1 MSQAKKSKIQSEAEK
16 ILWNRGILRHKL
28 HHLQQT
34 IYDQFYTGDDY
45 ITTMLLARRSGKT
58 YLMCVLAIETCL
70 RQKNAI
76 VLYVCQTKEMV
87 KQIVRQNIE
96 PLIEDCPDAIKPEW
110 KEADKCYQ
118 FKNGSILRIAGSD
131 SGHYNRL
138 RGGKS
143 DLWIVDEA
151 GFCKELKTIVRSVL
165 SPTTAT
171 TKGRGI
177 LASTPDP
184 AKPDHEFITEFV
196 EPAEA
201 KHKLFKFTIFD
212 NPLIDEKKRQEII
225 EEYPGGVNNPQFQAE
240 FMCKITRNSDSIV
253 IPEFDAIA
261 EKEIIVDTYRRPPI
275 YDCYVSM
282 DIGGKDFT
290 VILFGYFDFIK
301 NCVVVEDE
309 LVFTTRQNSLTIAK
323 KFIEKQE
330 ELWNGK
336 MPYLMFADNNNQIL
350 LNDLKIQHNLS
361 FIPTR
366 KDNKEATINNLRVK
380 VQSRQILISSK
391 CKTLKNHL
399 KNATWSK
406 AQSIGNYKKFAYGA
420 DGSHYDALDALLYLI
435 RNISY
440 GKNPYPAGYGD
451 LIGEDI
457 HIRRTIEEKDK
468 KFLKV
473 FKRRF

>member
-1 MSQAKKSKIQSEAEK
+1 MSKKTKVQSEAEK
-16 ILWNRGILRHKL
+16 ILWTRGNLKYKL
-28 HHLQQT
+28 HDLQKT
-34 IYDQFYTGDDY
+34 IYDQFYTGEDY

-70 RQKNAI
+70 RQKNSI
-76 VLYVCQTKEMV
+76 VLYVCQTKDMV

-96 PLIEDCPDAIKPEW
+96 PIIEDCPESLKPEW

-118 FKNGSILRIAGSD
+118 FKNGSVLRIAGSD

-201 KHKLFKFTIFD
+201 KNKLFKYTIFD

-240 FMCKITRNSDSIV
+240 FMCKITRNSDTIV

-261 EKEIIVDTYRRPPI
+261 EKEIVVDSYTRPPI
-275 YDCYVSM
+275 YDAYVSM

-290 VILFGYFDFIK
+290 VVLFAYFDFLK
-301 NCVVVEDE
+301 NMVVIEDE
-309 LVFTTRQNSLTIAK
+309 VVMKTRQNSMTLAEKIKQK
-323 KFIEKQE
+323 KIDLWGEKE
-330 ELWNGK
+330 
-336 MPYLMFADNNNQIL
+336 PYMMFADNNNIIL
-350 LNDLKIQHNLS
+350 LNDLKYQHNLQ
-361 FIPTR
+361 FIPTK
-366 KDNKEATINNLRVK
+366 KDNKEASINTLRVK
-380 VQSRQILISSK
+380 IQSRNVLISSN
-391 CKTLKNHL
+391 CKTLIYHL

-406 AQSIGNYKKFAYGA
+406 AQAIGNYKKFAYGA
-420 DGSHYDALDALLYLI
+420 DGSHYDAVDSLLYLI

-440 GKNPYPAGYGD
+440 GKNPYPSGYGG
-451 LIGEDI
+451 LAGESV
-457 HIRRTIEEKDK
+457 HVRRTITEKEQK
-468 KFLKV
+468 LLKV
-473 FKRRF
+473 FKRKI

>member
-1 MSQAKKSKIQSEAEK
+1 MSKKSKIQTEAEK
-16 ILWNRGILRHKL
+16 ILWSRGVLRHKL
-28 HHLQQT
+28 HALQQK
-34 IYDQFYTGDDY
+34 IYDQFYTGEDY

-96 PLIEDCPDAIKPEW
+96 PIIEDCPEHLKPEW

-131 SGHYNRL
+131 SGHYDRL

-177 LASTPDP
+177 LASTPNP
-184 AKPDHEFITEFV
+184 AKPDHEFITDFV

-201 KHKLFKFTIFD
+201 KGKLFKYTLFD

-225 EEYPGGVNNPQFQAE
+225 DEYPGGVNNPQFQAE
-240 FMCKITRNSDSIV
+240 YMCKIDRNSASIV
-253 IPEFDAIA
+253 IPEFDAMA
-261 EKEIIVDTYRRPPI
+261 EKEIIIDSYVRPKI
-275 YDCYVSM
+275 CDKYVSM

-290 VILFGYFDFIK
+290 VVLFGYYDFMQGI
-301 NCVVVEDE
+301 VVVEDE
-309 LVFTTRQNSLTIAK
+309 VVMKSRQNSMELAK
-323 KFIEKQE
+323 KIKDKMF
-330 ELWNGK
+330 ELWEDRA
-336 MPYLMFADNNNQIL
+336 PYLMFADNNNQIL
-350 LNDLKIQHNLS
+350 LNDLFIQHNLR
-361 FIPTR
+361 FIATK
-366 KDNKEATINNLRVK
+366 KDNKEASINTLRVK
-380 VQSRQILISSK
+380 IQNRKILISSK
-391 CKTLKNHL
+391 CKTLQYHV

-406 AQSIGNYKKFAYGA
+406 SQTIGNYKKFGYGA
-420 DGSHYDALDALLYLI
+420 DGSHFDALDALLYLI

-440 GKNPYPAGYGD
+440 GKNPFPPGYGD
-451 LIGEDI
+451 LVGENV
-457 HIRRTIEEKDK
+457 HVHKNTNEKRDK
-468 KFLKV
+468 LVKI